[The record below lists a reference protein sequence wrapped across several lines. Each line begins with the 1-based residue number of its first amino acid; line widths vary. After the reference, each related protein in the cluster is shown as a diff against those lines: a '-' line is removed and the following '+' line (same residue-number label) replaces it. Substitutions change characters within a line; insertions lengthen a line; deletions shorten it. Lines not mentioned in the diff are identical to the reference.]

1 MPVPQADPR
10 DFVPG
15 LKQKRPRLRLE
26 PKAYRELSKRVRE
39 RDRWRCQN
47 CGTSDSLQ
55 VHHMKWRSRLGDDSL
70 ENLITLCAQCHKL
83 LHQS

>member
-1 MPVPQADPR
+1 MPVPQAGSR
-10 DFVPG
+10 SFVSG

-26 PKAYRELSKRVRE
+26 PKAYGELSKQVRE
-39 RDRWRCQN
+39 RDGWRCQN

-55 VHHMKWRSRLGDDSL
+55 VHHMTWRSRMGDDSL